1 VFVSCFVSEKTRIS
15 SVLLWKERQIK
26 RAEQRAQAIIDFLS
40 EDKNK
45 AVQQLAAVPMLLQI
59 IAIIWKE
66 REVLPQV
73 RAELYQTALRYLL
86 EFRDRHRKLD
96 PLLPASQALRV
107 LTPVCLW
114 MQEDLGADDVA
125 KDALHKRMQP
135 LIKTMDETL
144 EAEDFCINLRDRAG
158 LIAEHGENAYIFRH
172 KSFRE
177 YLAASELVK
186 VSAEPGRL
194 AKLIE
199 HFGDDWWDEP
209 LRFFI
214 AEADDKLFDQFMD
227 TLFAS
232 PVSRDLDQK
241 QQDLLQTM
249 ICEASQVRLDSL
261 CRRLND
267 GRVHEAKKRYILDC
281 LKAVNRQEARSAIQ
295 RFAASHVG
303 TEAGS
308 YAQEISVEIL
318 AEAPKP
324 AEVLKAAA
332 TFREWPSSFR
342 NFHEL
347 NAEYILIRGGSFTY
361 SVTKKSETVPDLYF
375 AKYPVTNRRYRRFT
389 SYLEGK
395 EDGLSEIL
403 SLELFSQRM
412 LEFATTIDGFKEY
425 LGDDYG
431 SWAKKLRSS
440 CDEEKHFKGDDQPVV
455 EVSWFDAS
463 AYCFWLSMLEA
474 SAQGVAIEEL
484 GRAYRLPTEIEWEW
498 AAGGGKREYPW
509 APGKGGPSDKLAN
522 YDGNIRATTPV
533 GRYPDGAT
541 PEGLM
546 DMAGNVWEWMENW
559 HEDYVG
565 KARSLRG
572 GSWYNDDL
580 LLRCSARVFDLPVY
594 RYVIFGFRVVCSQS

>member
-1 VFVSCFVSEKTRIS
+1 M
-15 SVLLWKERQIK
+15 
-26 RAEQRAQAIIDFLS
+26 
-40 EDKNK
+40 
-45 AVQQLAAVPMLLQI
+45 QQLAAVLMLLQI

-96 PLLPASQALRV
+96 PLLPVSQALRV

-177 YLAASELVK
+177 YLAGLELIK
-186 VSAEPGRL
+186 ECRMRSRRL
-194 AKLIE
+194 AEMVK
-199 HFGDDWWDEP
+199 HFSNDWWEES
-209 LRFFI
+209 LRFFMG
-214 AEADDKLFDQFMD
+214 EVDDKLFDQFMD
-227 TLFAS
+227 AFFRS
-232 PVSRDLDQK
+232 EVSRELDQK
-241 QQDLLQTM
+241 SYNLLLTVVS
-249 ICEASQVRLDSL
+249 EAPQRRIDSL
-261 CRRLND
+261 VRCLND
-267 GRVHEAKKRYILDC
+267 GRLHDNKKRYIVDC
-281 LKAVNRQEARSAIQ
+281 LKTIGSQEAIDAVKTFAAESPTTAAG
-295 RFAASHVG
+295 RFAKGVALETCAEPVPV
-303 TEAGS
+303 ERPPVRI
-308 YAQEISVEIL
+308 EIFKHL
-318 AEAPKP
+318 P
-324 AEVLKAAA
+324 
-332 TFREWPSSFR
+332 TSFQ
-342 NFHEL
+342 NAYEF
-347 NAEYILIRGGSFTY
+347 NAEYIRIHSGSFEY
-361 SVTKKSETVPDLYF
+361 SVTKKSETVPDLYL
-375 AKYPVTNRRYRRFT
+375 AKYPVTNRRYRRFI
-389 SYLEGK
+389 SYLAGDEAK
-395 EDGLSEIL
+395 LSEIL
-403 SLELFSQRM
+403 PMDSFSRA
-412 LEFATTIDGFKEY
+412 LLAFASKDDEFKKY
-425 LGDDYG
+425 LGDDRAQW
-431 SWAKKLRSS
+431 SKTLES
-440 CDEEKHFKGDDQPVV
+440 DFDNEKRFKADDQPVV
-455 EVSWFDAS
+455 GVSWFDAS

-474 SAQGVAIEEL
+474 AAQGVAIEEL
-484 GRAYRLPTEIEWEW
+484 GRTYRLPTEIEWEW

-522 YDGNIRATTPV
+522 YDGNVRATTPV

-572 GSWYNDDL
+572 GSWYSSGNG
-580 LLRCSARVFDLPVY
+580 LRCSARLRFNPDY
-594 RYVIFGFRVVCSQS
+594 RNFLIGFRVVCSQS